1 MKAFKKTGG
10 RKMIHL
16 CMEKNVE
23 LCKIYLNWFQ
33 IFDQILDQNLD
44 QRVAHTTQ
52 QINSTS
58 HKNKSFFKNHHFF
71 SFNSFFNWFLWFST
85 FFLSHSYFLMILR
98 IQHIR
103 FLGGIREIKGG
114 IFCFLT
120 PTIFLFTFEFS
131 SQRLDS
137 WANNPQHL
145 IQK

>member
-1 MKAFKKTGG
+1 MHGKKRCTVQN
-10 RKMIHL
+10 L
-16 CMEKNVE
+16 FE
-23 LCKIYLNWFQ
+23 LVSDFRPNFGPKLGPKSCTHYTADK
-33 IFDQILDQNLD
+33 FDKSQKQILFLKI
-44 QRVAHTTQ
+44 T
-52 QINSTS
+52 I
-58 HKNKSFFKNHHFF
+58 F
-71 SFNSFFNWFLWFST
+71 SVLILFFNWFLWFST